1 MYRFLLS
8 PRWIGLGLLMTMAA
22 ATMVGLGLWQLDRYR
37 LRSDINNRIDA
48 AAVNQPMPLAQAV
61 AEPSPARAGVVGA
74 APSAAAAWTRVTVTG
89 RYDATHEILAR
100 ARTVNGEVGFEIVTP
115 LVLADG
121 TAVLIDRGWLAPSDQ
136 GAAHPPIVPPA
147 PTGNVTVV
155 GRIHAP
161 ESRADQAE
169 PFAGALSVRHIAPQ
183 QLAASLPFALYGGY
197 VTLESQTPPADHAFV
212 AIHPDHQNAAMNA
225 GYVVQWLMFALLTVA
240 GFGYL
245 AYREAHPNPDPV
257 NPDPVNPNPNPSLN
271 PNSSLNLN
279 PSLNPKPA
287 KAPIATTT

>member
-1 MYRFLLS
+1 
-8 PRWIGLGLLMTMAA
+8 
-22 ATMVGLGLWQLDRYR
+22 
-37 LRSDINNRIDA
+37 
-48 AAVNQPMPLAQAV
+48 
-61 AEPSPARAGVVGA
+61 
-74 APSAAAAWTRVTVTG
+74 
-89 RYDATHEILAR
+89 
-100 ARTVNGEVGFEIVTP
+100 
-115 LVLADG
+115 
-121 TAVLIDRGWLAPSDQ
+121 
-136 GAAHPPIVPPA
+136 
-147 PTGNVTVV
+147 
-155 GRIHAP
+155 
-161 ESRADQAE
+161 
-169 PFAGALSVRHIAPQ
+169 
-183 QLAASLPFALYGGY
+183 LAASLPFALYGGY